1 MENIDDRIFFSE
13 EFSPTT
19 TSTTTKK
26 AFVKPSSNPVPKKK
40 KWALFEFFR
49 IMNIGMKD
57 VEMQPSDMRKYES
70 WTLNIKSGTIALLIC
85 SILMYTVLTSSLG
98 SEAYNPDESSKKT
111 YLDNVIDY
119 FTENEEVANTNP
131 PAKAT
136 VVVVKDTL
144 VPMDSMQYLIY
155 QNDSLLQEMKK
166 Q

>member
-26 AFVKPSSNPVPKKK
+26 IFKQASVVPEKK

-49 IMNIGMKD
+49 IMNIGIKD
-57 VEMQPSDMRKYES
+57 VEMQPSDMRKYEI

-98 SEAYNPDESSKKT
+98 SQAYNPDESSKKT

-119 FTENEEVANTNP
+119 FTENEEVANTAP

-136 VVVVKDTL
+136 VVVIKDTL
-144 VPMDSMQYLIY
+144 VPMDSIQYLIY

>member
-13 EFSPTT
+13 DIHSPTT

-26 AFVKPSSNPVPKKK
+26 AFVTPSFNPPVKKK

-57 VEMQPSDMRKYES
+57 IEMQPSDMRKYEI
-70 WTLNIKSGTIALLIC
+70 WTLNIKSGIIALTIC
-85 SILMYTVLTSSLG
+85 TILMTFVLTSSVG
-98 SEAYNPDESSKKT
+98 SQPYDPNESNKRT
-111 YLDNVIDY
+111 YIDDVIDY
-119 FTENEEVANTNP
+119 FIEDKQIYTSP
-131 PAKAT
+131 RST

-144 VPMDSMQYLIY
+144 IPMDSMQYLMY